1 VRHDVIHLVL
11 IARRLL
17 SADPKQRQPLPPR
30 GRAGLPEP
38 DLHRRVAVGVTLD
51 RPLETEVQQ
60 SRVLHVK
67 TSGLS
72 CVLSIQGTGSEKQ
85 HAKTNHSLGI
95 LSWSE
100 LQLAMPAIVPAYVAQ

>member
-1 VRHDVIHLVL
+1 
-11 IARRLL
+11 
-17 SADPKQRQPLPPR
+17 
-30 GRAGLPEP
+30 
-38 DLHRRVAVGVTLD
+38 
-51 RPLETEVQQ
+51 
-60 SRVLHVK
+60 VLHVK